1 MMEYLPIEQQHLPG
15 LAQAMMA
22 AYAKAPW
29 NENWTEER
37 AQRRIRA
44 ILSNFQSAGMAAVMD
59 GRVIGG
65 VLGYVD
71 PYAEEDFFF
80 VSELFV
86 MPEYQKKG
94 YGKGLLLSLEEE
106 LAAAGV
112 HVTQL
117 ISIDDNLGFYHA
129 SGMGKDSVNVMFK
142 RF

>member
-1 MMEYLPIEQQHLPG
+1 MIEYLPIEQQHLPG
-15 LAQAMMA
+15 LARAMMA
-22 AYAKAPW
+22 AYAQAPW
-29 NENWTEER
+29 KENWTEER
-37 AQRRIRA
+37 ATLRIRA
-44 ILSNFQSAGMAAVMD
+44 ILSNYCSAGMTAVEN
-59 GRVIGG
+59 GQVIGG

-80 VSELFV
+80 ISELFV
-86 MPEYQKKG
+86 MPEYQKNG
-94 YGKGLLLSLEEE
+94 YGKGLLLALEKE
-106 LAAAGV
+106 LGAAGV

>member
-1 MMEYLPIEQQHLPG
+1 MIEYLPIEQQHLPG

-22 AYAKAPW
+22 AYAEAPW
-29 NENWTEER
+29 KENWTEER
-37 AQRRIRA
+37 AALRIRA
-44 ILSNFQSAGMAAVMD
+44 ILSNYQSAGMAAVME
-59 GRVIGG
+59 GKVIGG

-86 MPEYQKKG
+86 MPEYQKNG
-94 YGKGLLLSLEEE
+94 YGKGLLLALEKE
-106 LAAAGV
+106 LGAAGV

>member
-1 MMEYLPIEQQHLPG
+1 MEYRCVTEKDIQG
-15 LAQAMMA
+15 LALAMMA
-22 AYAKAPW
+22 AYAQEPW
-29 NENWTEER
+29 NENWTAER
-37 AQRRIRA
+37 AVRRIRA
-44 ILSNFQSAGMAAVMD
+44 IFSNYEGMGMAAVED
-59 GRVIGG
+59 GKIIGG
-65 VLGYVD
+65 ALGYID

-94 YGKGLLLSLEEE
+94 YGKGLLLALEKE
-106 LAAAGV
+106 LADAGV

-117 ISIDDNLGFYHA
+117 ISIDDNMGFYHA

>member
-1 MMEYLPIEQQHLPG
+1 MMEYLPIEQEHMQG
-15 LAQAMMA
+15 LAEAMMA
-22 AYAKAPW
+22 AYAKEPW
-29 NENWTEER
+29 NENWNMEK
-37 AQRRIRA
+37 ALIRIRA
-44 ILSNFQSAGMAAVMD
+44 ILSNYRSAGMAAVEN

-86 MPEYQKKG
+86 VPEEQKKG
-94 YGKGLLLSLEEE
+94 YGKGLLLALEKE
-106 LAAAGV
+106 LQDAGV
-112 HVTQL
+112 HVMQL
-117 ISIDDNLGFYHA
+117 ISIDDNMGFYHA

>member
-1 MMEYLPIEQQHLPG
+1 MIQYLPIEQQHLPG
-15 LAQAMMA
+15 LAQAMLA

-44 ILSNFQSAGMAAVMD
+44 ILSNYQSAGMAAVMD

>member
-1 MMEYLPIEQQHLPG
+1 MIQYLPIEQQHLPG

-44 ILSNFQSAGMAAVMD
+44 ILSNYQSAGMAAVMD

-106 LAAAGV
+106 LVAAGV

>member
-1 MMEYLPIEQQHLPG
+1 MIQYLPIEQQHLPG

-22 AYAKAPW
+22 AYAKEPW
-29 NENWTEER
+29 NERWTEER

-44 ILSNFQSAGMAAVMD
+44 ILSNYQSAGMAAVMD

>member
-1 MMEYLPIEQQHLPG
+1 MMEYLPIEQHHLPG
-15 LAQAMMA
+15 LAGAMMA

-29 NENWTEER
+29 NENWTEEKT
-37 AQRRIRA
+37 QRRIRA
-44 ILSNFQSAGMAAVMD
+44 ILSNYQSAGMAAVKD
-59 GRVIGG
+59 GKVIGG

-94 YGKGLLLSLEEE
+94 YGKGLLLALEKE
-106 LAAAGV
+106 LTAAGV

>member
-1 MMEYLPIEQQHLPG
+1 MIAYLPIEPEHMQG
-15 LAQAMMA
+15 LAETMMA
-22 AYAKAPW
+22 AYAQEPW
-29 NENWTEER
+29 NENWNMEK
-37 AQRRIRA
+37 ALCRIRA
-44 ILSNFQSAGMAAVMD
+44 ILSNYRSAGMAAVEN
-59 GRVIGG
+59 GKVIGG

-86 MPEYQKKG
+86 MPEEQKKG
-94 YGKGLLLSLEEE
+94 YGRGLLLALEKE
-106 LAAAGV
+106 LKDADI
-112 HVTQL
+112 HVMQL

>member
-1 MMEYLPIEQQHLPG
+1 MIQYLPIEQQHLPG

-44 ILSNFQSAGMAAVMD
+44 ILSNYQSCGMAAVKD
-59 GRVIGG
+59 GKVFGG

>member
-1 MMEYLPIEQQHLPG
+1 MMEYLPIEQHHLPG
-15 LAQAMMA
+15 LAHAMMA

-37 AQRRIRA
+37 AMRRIRA
-44 ILSNFQSAGMAAVMD
+44 ILSNYQSCGMAAVED

-65 VLGYVD
+65 VLGYVY

-86 MPEYQKKG
+86 MPDYQKKG
-94 YGKGLLLSLEEE
+94 YGKGLLLALEKE
-106 LAAAGV
+106 LTAAGV

>member
-1 MMEYLPIEQQHLPG
+1 MIQYLPIEQQHLPG

-22 AYAKAPW
+22 AYAREPW
-29 NENWTEER
+29 NERWTEER

-44 ILSNFQSAGMAAVMD
+44 ILSNYQSAGMAAVME
-59 GRVIGG
+59 GHVIGG

-86 MPEYQKKG
+86 MPEHQKKG
-94 YGKGLLLSLEEE
+94 YGKGLLLALEKE

>member
-1 MMEYLPIEQQHLPG
+1 MIQYLPIEQQHLPG

-22 AYAKAPW
+22 AYAREPW
-29 NENWTEER
+29 NERWTEER

-44 ILSNFQSAGMAAVMD
+44 ILSNYQSAGMAAVMD